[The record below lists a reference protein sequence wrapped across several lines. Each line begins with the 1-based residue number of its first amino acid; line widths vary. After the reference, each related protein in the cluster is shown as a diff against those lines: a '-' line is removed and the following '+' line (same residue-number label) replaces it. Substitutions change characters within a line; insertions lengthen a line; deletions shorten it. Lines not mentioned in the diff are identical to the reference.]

1 MGPDPEPVLTG
12 QHRLC
17 HILEARDA
25 CHMQPEHVIA
35 FNITL
40 LAAMASPGPALVV
53 AIRTVLSAG
62 GRAGMAIGCGLGIA
76 AAGWTLAALVGL
88 DAVFRLIPWSYMPV
102 KIVGGLYLSYL
113 AYGIW
118 KAAPQPVAE
127 AVIPVGHAF
136 RSGLLVNLSNPKSV
150 LFAAA
155 VLVAIFPPDM
165 DIAHKLAI
173 VGNHLGIELAF
184 YAMLAATMSRKYV
197 RTRYFAMKLYLDR
210 FAAAVLQ
217 VLAINILFTLW

>member
-1 MGPDPEPVLTG
+1 
-12 QHRLC
+12 
-17 HILEARDA
+17 
-25 CHMQPEHVIA
+25 MQPEHVIA

-62 GRAGMAIGCGLGIA
+62 GRAGIAIGCGLGIA

-88 DAVFRLIPWSYMPV
+88 DAVFRLFPWSYMLV

-127 AVIPVGHAF
+127 AEIPA
-136 RSGLLVNLSNPKSV
+136 GLIDLIRNGKFSAGQRV
-150 LFAAA
+150 LFWHTGGAAA
-155 VLVAIFPPDM
+155 
-165 DIAHKLAI
+165 
-173 VGNHLGIELAF
+173 
-184 YAMLAATMSRKYV
+184 
-197 RTRYFAMKLYLDR
+197 
-210 FAAAVLQ
+210 
-217 VLAINILFTLW
+217 LFGYDKALTA

>member
-1 MGPDPEPVLTG
+1 
-12 QHRLC
+12 
-17 HILEARDA
+17 
-25 CHMQPEHVIA
+25 MQPEHFIA

-62 GRAGMAIGCGLGIA
+62 GRAGIAIGCGLGIA

-88 DAVFRLIPWSYMPV
+88 DAVFRLFPWSYMLV

-127 AVIPVGHAF
+127 AEIPAGHAF

-165 DIAHKLAI
+165 DVAHKLAI

-184 YAMLAATMSRKYV
+184 YAVLAATMSRQAV

-210 FAAAVLQ
+210 FAAVVLQ
-217 VLAINILFTLW
+217 VLAVNILFSLW

>member
-88 DAVFRLIPWSYMPV
+88 DAVFRLIPWSYMLV

-155 VLVAIFPPDM
+155 VLVAIFPLDM

-184 YAMLAATMSRKYV
+184 YAMLAATMSRKSV

-217 VLAINILFTLW
+217 VLATNILFTLW

>member
-1 MGPDPEPVLTG
+1 
-12 QHRLC
+12 
-17 HILEARDA
+17 
-25 CHMQPEHVIA
+25 MQPEHVIA

-88 DAVFRLIPWSYMPV
+88 DAVSTLFPWSYVLV
-102 KIVGGLYLSYL
+102 KIVGGLYMSYL
-113 AYGIW
+113 AYRIW

-127 AVIPVGHAF
+127 TEIPPGHAF
-136 RSGLLVNLSNPKSV
+136 RSGLLVNLSNPKWG
-150 LFAAA
+150 LAAA

-165 DIAHKLAI
+165 DVAHKLAI
-173 VGNHLGIELAF
+173 AGNHLGIELVF
-184 YAMLAATMSRKYV
+184 YAILAATMSRQAV

-210 FAAAVLQ
+210 FAAVVLQ

>member
-1 MGPDPEPVLTG
+1 
-12 QHRLC
+12 
-17 HILEARDA
+17 
-25 CHMQPEHVIA
+25 MQPEHVIA

-88 DAVFRLIPWSYMPV
+88 DAVFTLFPWSYVLV

-113 AYGIW
+113 AYRIW

-127 AVIPVGHAF
+127 AGIPPGHAF

-165 DIAHKLAI
+165 DVAHKLAI
-173 VGNHLGIELAF
+173 AGNHLGIELVF
-184 YAMLAATMSRKYV
+184 YAILAATMSRQAF

-210 FAAAVLQ
+210 FAAVVLQ

>member
-1 MGPDPEPVLTG
+1 
-12 QHRLC
+12 
-17 HILEARDA
+17 
-25 CHMQPEHVIA
+25 
-35 FNITL
+35 
-40 LAAMASPGPALVV
+40 
-53 AIRTVLSAG
+53 SAG

-88 DAVFRLIPWSYMPV
+88 DAVFRLFPWSYMLV

-127 AVIPVGHAF
+127 TEIPAGHAF

-165 DIAHKLAI
+165 DVAHKLAI
-173 VGNHLGIELAF
+173 AGNHLGIELAF
-184 YAMLAATMSRKYV
+184 YAVLAATMSRQAV

-210 FAAAVLQ
+210 FAAVVLQ
-217 VLAINILFTLW
+217 VLAVNILFTLW

>member
-1 MGPDPEPVLTG
+1 
-12 QHRLC
+12 
-17 HILEARDA
+17 
-25 CHMQPEHVIA
+25 MQPEHVIA

-40 LAAMASPGPALVV
+40 LAAMASPGPALVFAV
-53 AIRTVLSAG
+53 HTVLSAG
-62 GRAGMAIGCGLGIA
+62 GRAGMAIGCRLGIA

-88 DAVFRLIPWSYMPV
+88 DAVFRLFPWSYMLV

-118 KAAPQPVAE
+118 KAAPQPVTEAE
-127 AVIPVGHAF
+127 IPAGHAF

-165 DIAHKLAI
+165 DVAHKLAI
-173 VGNHLGIELAF
+173 AGNHLGIELAF
-184 YAMLAATMSRKYV
+184 YAVLAATMSRQAV

-210 FAAAVLQ
+210 FAAVVLQ
-217 VLAINILFTLW
+217 TLAINILFTLW

>member
-1 MGPDPEPVLTG
+1 
-12 QHRLC
+12 
-17 HILEARDA
+17 
-25 CHMQPEHVIA
+25 MQPEHLIA

-40 LAAMASPGPALVV
+40 LAAIASPGPALLV

-88 DAVFRLIPWSYMPV
+88 DAVFRLFPWSYMLV
-102 KIVGGLYLSYL
+102 KAGGGLYLSYL
-113 AYGIW
+113 AFGIW
-118 KAAPQPVAE
+118 KGASRPLAE
-127 AVIPVGHAF
+127 ASIPPGHAF

-165 DIAHKLAI
+165 DVIHKLAI
-173 VGNHLGIELAF
+173 GANHLGIELAF
-184 YAMLAATMSRKYV
+184 YGLLALTMSRQAM
-197 RTRYFAMKLYLDR
+197 RRRYFAMKLYLDR
-210 FAAAVLQ
+210 FAAAVLL
-217 VLAINILFTLW
+217 VLAAHILVTLW

>member
-1 MGPDPEPVLTG
+1 MALY
-12 QHRLC
+12 C
-17 HILEARDA
+17 
-25 CHMQPEHVIA
+25 
-35 FNITL
+35 
-40 LAAMASPGPALVV
+40 AMAWA
-53 AIRTVLSAG
+53 
-62 GRAGMAIGCGLGIA
+62 CGLGIA

-88 DAVFRLIPWSYMPV
+88 DAVFRLFPWSYMLV

-127 AVIPVGHAF
+127 AEIPAGHAF

-165 DIAHKLAI
+165 DNAHKLAI
-173 VGNHLGIELAF
+173 VGNHLGIEIVF
-184 YAMLAATMSRKYV
+184 YTMLAATMSRQAV

-210 FAAAVLQ
+210 FAAAVLRGPKRPPAWCFIAGRRHHASATALRQ
-217 VLAINILFTLW
+217 ADRTGTGA

>member
-1 MGPDPEPVLTG
+1 MNKTKGVPGNRHPSWDEFL
-12 QHRLC
+12 
-17 HILEARDA
+17 A
-25 CHMQPEHVIA
+25 
-35 FNITL
+35 NIKERSRERAL
-40 LAAMASPGPALVV
+40 ASPPTHFLMTTDEEIVAI

-62 GRAGMAIGCGLGIA
+62 SRAGMAIGCGLAIV

-88 DAVFRLIPWSYMPV
+88 DAVFRLLPWSYMLV

-127 AVIPVGHAF
+127 AVIPAGHAF
-136 RSGLLVNLSNPKSV
+136 RSGMLVNLSNPKSV

-173 VGNHLGIELAF
+173 VGNHLGIEIVS
-184 YAMLAATMSRKYV
+184 YTMLAATMSRQAV

>member
-1 MGPDPEPVLTG
+1 
-12 QHRLC
+12 
-17 HILEARDA
+17 
-25 CHMQPEHVIA
+25 MQPEHIIA

-88 DAVFRLIPWSYMPV
+88 DAVFTLFPWSYVLV

-113 AYGIW
+113 AYRIW

-127 AVIPVGHAF
+127 AEIPPGHA
-136 RSGLLVNLSNPKSV
+136 
-150 LFAAA
+150 
-155 VLVAIFPPDM
+155 I
-165 DIAHKLAI
+165 
-173 VGNHLGIELAF
+173 
-184 YAMLAATMSRKYV
+184 LAATMSRQAV

-210 FAAAVLQ
+210 FAAVVLQ

>member
-1 MGPDPEPVLTG
+1 ML
-12 QHRLC
+12 
-17 HILEARDA
+17 
-25 CHMQPEHVIA
+25 
-35 FNITL
+35 
-40 LAAMASPGPALVV
+40 
-53 AIRTVLSAG
+53 
-62 GRAGMAIGCGLGIA
+62 
-76 AAGWTLAALVGL
+76 
-88 DAVFRLIPWSYMPV
+88 V

-127 AVIPVGHAF
+127 AEIPAGHAF

-165 DIAHKLAI
+165 DVAHKLAI
-173 VGNHLGIELAF
+173 AGNHLGIELVF
-184 YAMLAATMSRKYV
+184 YAILAATMSRQAV

-210 FAAAVLQ
+210 FAAVVLQ

>member
-1 MGPDPEPVLTG
+1 
-12 QHRLC
+12 
-17 HILEARDA
+17 
-25 CHMQPEHVIA
+25 
-35 FNITL
+35 
-40 LAAMASPGPALVV
+40 
-53 AIRTVLSAG
+53 
-62 GRAGMAIGCGLGIA
+62 MAIGCGLAIV

-88 DAVFRLIPWSYMPV
+88 DAVFRLFPWSYMLV

-127 AVIPVGHAF
+127 AVIPAGHAF

-173 VGNHLGIELAF
+173 VGNHLGIEIVF
-184 YAMLAATMSRKYV
+184 YAMLAATMSRQAV

-217 VLAINILFTLW
+217 VLAINILLTLW

>member
-1 MGPDPEPVLTG
+1 
-12 QHRLC
+12 
-17 HILEARDA
+17 
-25 CHMQPEHVIA
+25 MQPEHVIA

-62 GRAGMAIGCGLGIA
+62 GRAGMAIGCGLGIT

-88 DAVFRLIPWSYMPV
+88 DAVFRLFPWSYMLV

-127 AVIPVGHAF
+127 AEIPAGHAF

-165 DIAHKLAI
+165 DVAHKLAI
-173 VGNHLGIELAF
+173 AGNHLGIELAF
-184 YAMLAATMSRKYV
+184 YAVLAATMSRQAV

-210 FAAAVLQ
+210 FAAVVLQ
-217 VLAINILFTLW
+217 VLAVNILFSLW

>member
-1 MGPDPEPVLTG
+1 
-12 QHRLC
+12 
-17 HILEARDA
+17 
-25 CHMQPEHVIA
+25 MQPEHLIA

-62 GRAGMAIGCGLGIA
+62 GRAGMAIGCGLPSSPPAGHSPRWSGWMPFQAVPLVLHAGEDRWRAVSELSGIRDLEGGTA
-76 AAGWTLAALVGL
+76 ACC
-88 DAVFRLIPWSYMPV
+88 R
-102 KIVGGLYLSYL
+102 
-113 AYGIW
+113 
-118 KAAPQPVAE
+118 
-127 AVIPVGHAF
+127 AVIPAGHAF
-136 RSGLLVNLSNPKSV
+136 RSGILVNLSNPKSV

-173 VGNHLGIELAF
+173 VGNHLGIEIVF
-184 YAMLAATMSRKYV
+184 YTMLAATMSRQAV

-217 VLAINILFTLW
+217 VLAVNILFSLW